1 VSTITR
7 HITTAEQLLA
17 AGDIGR
23 CELIRGE
30 LRMMTPAGWDHGVIA
45 GELFRLLSSY
55 VRKRKLGQVSAAE
68 TGYMLSHD
76 TVLAPDVGFVR
87 KARVPR
93 GAHPAFFKGAPD
105 LAAEVLSPDDRS
117 SEVLEKAHEWLV
129 GGSALVWIVDPRS
142 RTVTVHREAGPPDI
156 LKSGEMLDGEN
167 VVPGFRVRIAR
178 LFDLD

>member
-1 VSTITR
+1 MSTTAPS
-7 HITTAEQLLA
+7 ITTADQLLA

-45 GELFRLLSSY
+45 GELFRVLSSY
-55 VRKRKLGQVSAAE
+55 VQRRKLGRVSAAE
-68 TGYMLSHD
+68 TGFRLAGD

-93 GAHPAFFKGAPD
+93 RAHPAYFRGAPD

-117 SEVLEKAHEWLV
+117 SEVLEKVREWLLA
-129 GGSALVWIVDPRS
+129 GCALVWVLDPRS
-142 RTVTVHREAGPPDI
+142 RTVTVHRKAGPPDVF
-156 LKSGEMLDGEN
+156 SSAQMLDGED
-167 VVPGFRVRIAR
+167 VVPGFRVRIGR